1 MAKQEAVGWAPN
13 QVVARNMTR
22 ARELRGLTQVE
33 VADRLALFTGN
44 KWSQATVAQAE
55 GTVHGGRMRNF
66 TINELYA
73 LARSF
78 DLPILWFL
86 VPPAPDSEIAA
97 DGVSFPDDAGPDD
110 WRRMLLYAL
119 GHRGN
124 YGDLA
129 EALATWHHRMV
140 ESVEVPGADLLGDE
154 AADREPLLAA
164 LGRERVPVSV
174 DDAMVAALYGVVS
187 QGLPGRPLGPDEVL
201 GVSEGLRQ
209 VATALEGL
217 ANYSP
222 GRTFRHLFEDE
233 DEGADE

>member
-1 MAKQEAVGWAPN
+1 MENATPISPMAVTNLRQRSLARPGTETRMAKQDAVGWAPN
-13 QVVARNMTR
+13 QVVAHNMTR

-73 LARSF
+73 LARTF

-86 VPPAPDSEIAA
+86 VPPAPDAEVAA

-129 EALATWHHRMV
+129 DALATWHHRMV
-140 ESVEVPGADLLGDE
+140 EPVEVPEADLLGDE
-154 AADREPLLAA
+154 AAEREPMLAA
-164 LGRERVPVSV
+164 LG
-174 DDAMVAALYGVVS
+174 
-187 QGLPGRPLGPDEVL
+187 
-201 GVSEGLRQ
+201 
-209 VATALEGL
+209 T
-217 ANYSP
+217 
-222 GRTFRHLFEDE
+222 
-233 DEGADE
+233 